1 MKRYFLFLLL
11 FIFSTLAIMAQL
23 DTLFLPFDATTLTDE
38 QKASNPD
45 YLA

>member
-1 MKRYFLFLLL
+1 MKRYLLFLLL
-11 FIFSTLAIMAQL
+11 FIFSTLVIMVQL

-38 QKASNPD
+38 QKASNSD

>member
-1 MKRYFLFLLL
+1 
-11 FIFSTLAIMAQL
+11 MAQL

>member
-1 MKRYFLFLLL
+1 
-11 FIFSTLAIMAQL
+11 MAQL
-23 DTLFLPFDATTLTDE
+23 DTLFFLFDATTLTGE